1 MKMKLKVMLRD
12 FDSDLPIKVKKG
24 MFAVLVDSGACD
36 ELYLKDEYSY
46 LRNSEVDGV
55 YVSRFGKVV
64 ITIK

>member
-1 MKMKLKVMLRD
+1 MKMKLKDMLKD

-24 MFAVLVDSGACD
+24 LFGVLVDSVACD
-36 ELYLKDEYSY
+36 ELYLNEEYSY
-46 LRNSEVDGV
+46 LRNSEVDSV

>member
-1 MKMKLKVMLRD
+1 MKMKLKDMLRD

-24 MFAVLVDSGACD
+24 LFSIIVESVACD
-36 ELYLKDEYSY
+36 ELYLNEEYSY